1 MDDNN
6 HTDINLNN
14 IYLIFNHLDI
24 LCIIPQFFYQE
35 DCRIAGFYD
44 NCNRW
49 MIKIYVLN
57 LSIIIHSILSEMLFK
72 LLKLLD
78 SSNYSS
84 PTIFISFFL
93 NYWEIIWKECFFRHP
108 MIWKIWFYLYAI
120 IYSFILAWV
129 IGALLWYVLI
139 FYE

>member
-24 LCIIPQFFYQE
+24 LCIIPQFFLPGGLQDFMTIAIDEWLKFMFWTCLSSFTLFYQK
-35 DCRIAGFYD
+35 CCSSCS
-44 NCNRW
+44 NCW
-49 MIKIYVLN
+49 IPATILPLPF
-57 LSIIIHSILSEMLFK
+57 LSV
-72 LLKLLD
+72 
-78 SSNYSS
+78 
-84 PTIFISFFL
+84 FFL